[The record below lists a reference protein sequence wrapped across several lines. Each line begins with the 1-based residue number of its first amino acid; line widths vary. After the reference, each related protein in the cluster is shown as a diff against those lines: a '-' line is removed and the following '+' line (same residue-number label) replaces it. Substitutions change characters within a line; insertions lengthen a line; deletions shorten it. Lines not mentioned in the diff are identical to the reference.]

1 MNMLTLDNLPEIF
14 ALFLDG
20 MMIGAL
26 LSGLPF
32 IIGYVIN
39 AIIKIAQDQ

>member
-1 MNMLTLDNLPEIF
+1 MTMLTVENLPDIF

-32 IIGYVIN
+32 IIGYGIN

>member
-1 MNMLTLDNLPEIF
+1 MMLSQENLSDIF

-20 MMIGAL
+20 MMVGAL

-32 IIGYVIN
+32 LIGYGIN
-39 AIIKIAQDQ
+39 ALIKIAQDQ

>member
-1 MNMLTLDNLPEIF
+1 MLQLENLSDIY

-32 IIGYVIN
+32 IIGYAIN
-39 AIIKIAQDQ
+39 ALIKLAQDQA

>member
-1 MNMLTLDNLPEIF
+1 MMLAYENLSEIF

-20 MMIGAL
+20 MMVGAL

-32 IIGYVIN
+32 IIGYGIN
-39 AIIKIAQDQ
+39 AVIKIAQDQ

>member
-1 MNMLTLDNLPEIF
+1 MLSQENLSDIF

-20 MMIGAL
+20 MMVGAL

-32 IIGYVIN
+32 LIGYGIN
-39 AIIKIAQDQ
+39 ALIKIAQDQ